1 MISQLGLQLVKWKSW
16 HVRDGVGRATL
27 EVGVGV
33 RAVII
38 KLCGCAEPMYDDRV
52 RGTGVSYS
60 APRAISVDGI
70 NTRFIGL
77 KLWRVDAL
85 TTHVYMRH

>member
-1 MISQLGLQLVKWKSW
+1 MISRLGLQLVKWKSW

-52 RGTGVSYS
+52 RVPSTVRGTGVPYP
-60 APRAISVDGI
+60 APRAIYVDGT

-77 KLWRVDAL
+77 KL
-85 TTHVYMRH
+85 

>member
-1 MISQLGLQLVKWKSW
+1 M
-16 HVRDGVGRATL
+16 
-27 EVGVGV
+27 GV

-52 RGTGVSYS
+52 RGRYPQQCEVLGS
-60 APRAISVDGI
+60 PRAICVDGT

-77 KLWRVDAL
+77 KL
-85 TTHVYMRH
+85 

>member
-1 MISQLGLQLVKWKSW
+1 MNDFAVRASTSEVKWKSW

-52 RGTGVSYS
+52 RGTLNSARYS
-60 APRAISVDGI
+60 APRAICVDGT

-77 KLWRVDAL
+77 KL
-85 TTHVYMRH
+85 